1 MAITNSRI
9 CGDPSRKRSHRPGAV
24 CTGLMANIE
33 KYLLGL
39 IFLLFAASASATPI
53 TIQGSAASNVDKGVA
68 TLVTLNS
75 PTGGTIINDLDL
87 YIDFDSFG
95 YGSDNTVILSHLD
108 TGTSAAIW
116 LDANEAALK
125 LNTSRKYFGDVRKT
139 TFDDE
144 ALTAFVD
151 APLIQNA
158 DTRDIDPGRYSAM
171 DLLSVFDGEDFSG
184 TWQLSIQN
192 TWGGKDEGDDLLAWA
207 IIADVTTVPVPA
219 PGPLGVLALG
229 LAGFG
234 LTRRRKTLRTL

>member
-53 TIQGSAASNVDKGVA
+53 TIEGSAAYDVDTATA

-75 PTGGTIINDLDL
+75 LTGGTINDLDL
-87 YIDFDSFG
+87 YIDFDSVG

-116 LDANEAALK
+116 YDAKDVLK
-125 LNTSRKYFGDVRKT
+125 QYFGDVRNT

-144 ALTAFVD
+144 ALIAFVD
-151 APLIQNA
+151 APLILNA
-158 DTRDIDPGRYSAM
+158 DTRDIAPGRSYRAK

-184 TWQLSIQN
+184 TWQLSIQD
-192 TWGGKDEGDDLLAWA
+192 TGGGLGEGDNLLAWA

>member
-1 MAITNSRI
+1 
-9 CGDPSRKRSHRPGAV
+9 
-24 CTGLMANIE
+24 MANIE

-53 TIQGSAASNVDKGVA
+53 TIQGSAASNVDEGEA

-75 PTGGTIINDLDL
+75 PTGGTITDLDL
-87 YIDFDSFG
+87 YIDFDSFV

-116 LDANEAALK
+116 YDAKDVLK
-125 LNTSRKYFGDVRKT
+125 QYFGDVRNT

-144 ALTAFVD
+144 ALIAFVD
-151 APLIQNA
+151 AQLIPNA
-158 DTRDIDPGRYSAM
+158 DTFNRDIYPGKYKAAE
-171 DLLSVFDGEDFSG
+171 LLSVFDGEDFSG

-192 TWGGKDEGDDLLAWA
+192 TGTAIGEGDDLLAWK

>member
-39 IFLLFAASASATPI
+39 TFLLFAASASATPI
-53 TIQGSAASNVDKGVA
+53 TIQGSAASNVDEGEA

-75 PTGGTIINDLDL
+75 PTGGTITDLDL
-87 YIDFDSFG
+87 YIDFDSAGNGF
-95 YGSDNTVILSHLD
+95 DNTVILSHL
-108 TGTSAAIW
+108 GTSTVTSAVIW
-116 LDANEAALK
+116 FDED
-125 LNTSRKYFGDVRKT
+125 FGSAGRGFADVRDT

-144 ALTAFVD
+144 ALIAFVD

-158 DTRDIDPGRYSAM
+158 DTRDIAPGRSYRAK

-184 TWQLSIQN
+184 TWQLSIQD
-192 TWGGKDEGDDLLAWA
+192 TGGGLGEGDNLLAWA